1 MKKIMSLLLALL
13 LAAALT
19 VSAFAQGFTNSAGQE
34 GEDPVNP
41 NPGGTVP
48 GGATPGGTVPSSPQT
63 GEADAVW
70 VIAGIAGLAAGT
82 CIVVKKRSTAC

>member
-34 GEDPVNP
+34 GEDPVIP
-41 NPGGTVP
+41 
-48 GGATPGGTVPSSPQT
+48 TPGGTVPSSPQT

>member
-13 LAAALT
+13 LATALT

-34 GEDPVNP
+34 GEDPVIPNP
-41 NPGGTVP
+41 GSTIPGGTVP
-48 GGATPGGTVPSSPQT
+48 TSPQT

-70 VIAGIAGLAAGT
+70 VITGIAGLAAGT

>member
-1 MKKIMSLLLALL
+1 MI
-13 LAAALT
+13 
-19 VSAFAQGFTNSAGQE
+19 
-34 GEDPVNP
+34 PNP
-41 NPGGTVP
+41 GDTIPGGTVP
-48 GGATPGGTVPSSPQT
+48 TSPQT